1 MTTAINI
8 AQFGTSLKAR
18 IGNTPLLGFER
29 VTRGIDGVQVLAK
42 AEWTNPGGSVKDRA
56 ASNIVTEALQ
66 RGDLGSGKALLD
78 STSGNTG
85 IAYAMFGAA
94 YGITVTLCMPSNV
107 SAERKR
113 ILQAYGAEI
122 VFTDPGE
129 GSDGAILQA
138 REMAATDP
146 EKYFYADQYSNDA
159 NWRAH
164 YQNGTADEIWRQT
177 EGRVTHFVATLGTSG
192 TFVGTSRRLK
202 ELNPEITCISL
213 QPDSPLHGIEGAK
226 YMETSI
232 IPKIY
237 DSTIADATLFISTEA
252 AHDMARRL
260 PGEEGLLVGVS
271 GAAAIV
277 GALEVAGEAAPNS
290 VIVTIFPDS
299 GDKYLSEHFWD
310 DSSLTREGTRNP
322 WR

>member
-1 MTTAINI
+1 
-8 AQFGTSLKAR
+8 
-18 IGNTPLLGFER
+18 
-29 VTRGIDGVQVLAK
+29 
-42 AEWTNPGGSVKDRA
+42 
-56 ASNIVTEALQ
+56 
-66 RGDLGSGKALLD
+66 
-78 STSGNTG
+78 
-85 IAYAMFGAA
+85 
-94 YGITVTLCMPSNV
+94 
-107 SAERKR
+107 
-113 ILQAYGAEI
+113 
-122 VFTDPGE
+122 
-129 GSDGAILQA
+129 
-138 REMAATDP
+138 
-146 EKYFYADQYSNDA
+146 
-159 NWRAH
+159 
-164 YQNGTADEIWRQT
+164 
-177 EGRVTHFVATLGTSG
+177 
-192 TFVGTSRRLK
+192 
-202 ELNPEITCISL
+202 L